1 MIGHSKVLHRLVR
14 YWRRPLGAFLAGAMV
29 IWLMTGSLS
38 EAQFKDGPVP
48 PFPRRPDRP
57 VPVQPAVNSPNTF
70 WCAVLSPDGTTV
82 AGVGGAQETPGKL
95 MVWDLAS
102 A

>member
-1 MIGHSKVLHRLVR
+1 MIRHDNVLDRLGGYSR
-14 YWRRPLGAFLAGAMV
+14 TLLGAFQAAALV

-48 PFPRRPDRP
+48 PFPRRPGRP
-57 VPVQPAVNSPNTF
+57 VPVQPQANISNTF
-70 WCAVLSPDGTTV
+70 WCAVFSPDGRTL

-95 MVWDLAS
+95 MVWD
-102 A
+102 